1 MATTEVSE
9 ARTSGGKPKAPVLR
23 ETRYDH
29 ISSGMMAVVL
39 ALIVTCAGL
48 FVWWFSNKPPVQDD
62 FTPVEILELPGG
74 VETGSPDET
83 LKVDSPEEEIPDPA
97 VVEEQE
103 EVQIEEVLENVIEL
117 SDQATNQLQPTY
129 ETDAESSGKIGS
141 ASGTGRR
148 ALGMGPGE
156 RGIPRAERWFITF
169 SDRDTIDEYARQL
182 DFFGIQFAVLNPGQ
196 PAQILSKFSDPRP
209 AVRQLNQGSGD
220 QLYFSWQGGSR
231 RQADAKLCE
240 KAGVQAGNR
249 PILHL
254 YPKETEARLAQLERQ
269 YRNRPPEQVRRTYFI
284 VQREGRGY
292 KFVVTRQIYF

>member
-1 MATTEVSE
+1 MATTNVPE
-9 ARTSGGKPKAPVLR
+9 ANPRGGTSTPVLR

-29 ISSGMMAVVL
+29 VSSGMIAMVL
-39 ALIVTCAGL
+39 ALLITCASL
-48 FVWWFSNKPPVQDD
+48 LVWWFSNRPPVQDD
-62 FTPVEILELPGG
+62 FTPVEMLELPGG

-83 LKVDSPEEEIPDPA
+83 LKVESPEEEIPDPA
-97 VVEEQE
+97 VVEEQD

-129 ETDAESSGKIGS
+129 ETDVQNSGKIGS
-141 ASGTGRR
+141 ASGTGGR

-156 RGIPRAERWFITF
+156 RGLPRAERWFITF
-169 SDRDTIDEYARQL
+169 ADRDTIDEYARQL
-182 DFFGIQFAVLNPGQ
+182 DFFGIQFAVLSPGQ
-196 PAQILSKFSDPRP
+196 PAQIISNFSAARP
-209 AVRQLNQGSGD
+209 DVRQLAQGSGD

-231 RQADAKLCE
+231 QQSDSQLCE
-240 KAGVQAGNR
+240 KAGVQVGNR
-249 PILHL
+249 SILHL

-292 KFVVTRQIYF
+292 KFVVTRQILF